1 MLNSNCNAVVSR
13 ASIDNLNEKTWQF
26 RLVSDDAGCRI
37 SIERYVELSRASKR
51 NRWKTVARYDI
62 ASTKWSTLSQPMLP
76 PDDVSEEAL
85 EILHRSV
92 NRAMDDMLKRVKL
105 LDVKQRNSQDLTA
118 HAA

>member
-1 MLNSNCNAVVSR
+1 MDSNCRVVVSR
-13 ASIDNLNEKTWQF
+13 VSCDSLNEKAWSF
-26 RLVSDDAGCRI
+26 RLISDDAGCRI
-37 SIERYVELSRASKR
+37 AIERYIELSRASKR

-62 ASTKWSTLSQPMLP
+62 VSTRWSTLSGPMLP

-92 NRAMDDMLKRVKL
+92 NRAMNDMLKKL
-105 LDVKQRNSQDLTA
+105 IEVKQRQSKDLTA